1 MSKKRERVDPRILR
15 TRQFL
20 RDALIAL
27 IKEKGYDV
35 VQVQEITERAKLNRA
50 TFYLHYRDK
59 NDLLVRSMRESLEQ
73 LEQDVGSPPAVDGGQ
88 VTPDAILE
96 PLISVFDHFARYADF
111 YYVMLCEIGV
121 PSAIN
126 EMQHYIEQVAL
137 RWMMKLQPDQARIV
151 VETEMVIKFVSTA
164 YIGVVKWWL
173 NNNMPHSSEH
183 MANQFMNLV
192 SLGVFRSVG
201 LDLPIPT
208 DKLQII
214 ERNNQ

>member
-1 MSKKRERVDPRILR
+1 MSKKHERTDPRILR

-27 IKEKGYDV
+27 IREKGFDT
-35 VQVQEITERAKLNRA
+35 VQVQEITDRAKLNRA

-59 NDLLVRSMRESLEQ
+59 NDLLVKSMRETLGQ
-73 LEQDVGSPPAVDGGQ
+73 LEQDVGSPPAVDGQ
-88 VTPDAILE
+88 VTPDAILK
-96 PLISVFDHFARYADF
+96 PLISVFDHFARYSDF

-137 RWMMKLQPDQARIV
+137 RWMSKLQPDPTRLM
-151 VETEMVIKFVSTA
+151 VETEMVIKFVSAA

-173 NNNMPHSSEH
+173 NNDMPHSSEH
-183 MANQFMNLV
+183 MAKQFMNLV

-201 LDLPIPT
+201 LDLPMPP
-208 DKLQII
+208 DNLQMI
-214 ERNNQ
+214 ERSNQ

>member
-1 MSKKRERVDPRILR
+1 MSKKRERIDPRILR
-15 TRQFL
+15 TRQYL
-20 RDALIAL
+20 RDALISL
-27 IKEKGYDV
+27 IKEKGFDL

-59 NDLLVRSMRESLEQ
+59 NDLLVKSMREILEQ
-73 LEQDVGSPPAVDGGQ
+73 LEQEVGLPPSVADGQ
-88 VTPDAILE
+88 VTPDAILK

-126 EMQHYIEQVAL
+126 EMQHYIEEVAL
-137 RWMMKLQPDQARIV
+137 KWMTKLQPDQTRIV
-151 VETEMVIKFVSTA
+151 VETEMVIKFVSAA

-173 NNNMPHSSEH
+173 NNDMPHSSEH
-183 MANQFMNLV
+183 MAKQFMNLV

-208 DKLQII
+208 DNIK
-214 ERNNQ
+214 